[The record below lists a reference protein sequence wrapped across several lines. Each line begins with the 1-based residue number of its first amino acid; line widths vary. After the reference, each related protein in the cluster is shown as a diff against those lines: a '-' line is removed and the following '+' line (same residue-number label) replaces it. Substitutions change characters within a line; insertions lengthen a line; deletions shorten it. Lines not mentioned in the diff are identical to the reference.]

1 MAFLRERKK
10 SPYWYACFNVQEP
23 SGRWKQV
30 SKCTK
35 IRKEPIAG
43 LSEREEGRLL
53 AAGMEEE
60 KIKEL
65 REVGMSAAEARKLAQ
80 KVADAWESAM
90 KKSWTVTHI
99 RRVMSDLTF
108 DVAGDDLVVPSVRGW
123 FEEYISGLSRRGK
136 AMATV
141 RNYRNARERFFAFL
155 GERADWPMDRITPK
169 MMNDFMMDLAGMY
182 AVRTVKKEFQIVC
195 GIFNAAVRLG
205 LLDRCPGQGV
215 ELPRDKKTDSG
226 RIARRGFTLE
236 ELRRVLERCD
246 EEWRSMVLCSLYLGG
261 QRLGDVAMLRWD
273 AVDWEKGVVKLVTQK
288 TGREMVV
295 PMVPALAGVLRERQ
309 TVCGEDAVF
318 VHPSRAE
325 MYERS
330 GSGRLSAEFSGMLFD
345 AGLIDR
351 DPRLAGKRY
360 RKLTPARDGKRRVK
374 NELSFHSLRYTV
386 ATMLHDAGVVP
397 AMVQEIVGHS
407 SAAVHAGYIKF
418 GAEATEKA
426 LEKLPEL

>member
-1 MAFLRERKK
+1 MAFLRCRKG
-10 SPYWYACFNVQEP
+10 SRFWHACFYVP
-23 SGRWKQV
+23 TASGKWKLV
-30 SKCTK
+30 THSTK
-35 IRKEPIAG
+35 IEFAPAG
-43 LSEREEGRLL
+43 AISEKDAQRLL
-53 AAGMEEE
+53 SSGMEQE
-60 KIKEL
+60 KVEALKGA
-65 REVGMSAAEARKLAQ
+65 GMSAADARKLAQ
-80 KVADAWESAM
+80 KVADAWESAA
-90 KKSWTVTHI
+90 KKGWTVFHI
-99 RRVMSDLTF
+99 RKVIGELAVEVTGE
-108 DVAGDDLVVPSVRGW
+108 DVSAPTVRAWFGD
-123 FEEYISGLSRRGK
+123 FIAGLSRRGK
-136 AMATV
+136 SVATV
-141 RNYRNARERFFAFL
+141 RNYRNAANRFYTFL
-155 GERADWPMDRITPK
+155 GDRVDWSMERITPR
-169 MMNDFMMDLAGMY
+169 MMNEFMLELAGVF
-182 AVRTVKKEFQIVC
+182 AVKTVKKEFGMVC
-195 GIFNAAVRLG
+195 AVFNAAVKLG
-205 LLDRCPGQGV
+205 VIERNPGMGV
-215 ELPRDKKTDSG
+215 ELPREKADSG
-226 RIARRGFTLE
+226 RAARRGFTLE

-246 EEWRSMVLCSLYLGG
+246 EEWRCMVLCSLYLGG

-273 AVDWEKGVVKLVTQK
+273 AVDWKKEVVRFVTQK

-295 PMVPALAGVLRERQ
+295 PMVPVLAGVLRERQ
-309 TVCGEDAVF
+309 AVCGEGAVF

-330 GSGRLSAEFSGMLFD
+330 GSSRLSAEFSGMLFD

-360 RKLTPARDGKRRVK
+360 KKLTSARDGKRRVK